1 MNTIKK
7 FGLSLLFIICLIIAL
22 PFQSCEPEVI
32 DVTECDTCIVAYKP
46 NIYIYPQNNI
56 QLTVNLG
63 FPLGGEI
70 ITSIPEYGTG
80 WNVFVDTTGLID
92 NKYSFLFYESI
103 QPDIWQNN
111 YGWITK
117 KSELESFFRKNM
129 ADYGFRGKEIDDFI
143 DYWIP
148 RLQNY
153 SFYSI
158 YPQTAKL
165 IEFVIKLDFSKEPDN
180 LLRLFYVIKGHNQLQ
195 DKLIEPTIDNFK
207 REGYY
212 TTEWGVILK

>member
-1 MNTIKK
+1 MRIIK
-7 FGLSLLFIICLIIAL
+7 FLGLPLLFIIYLIL
-22 PFQSCEPEVI
+22 VPFQSCEP
-32 DVTECDTCIVAYKP
+32 DDNDGTECDSCFMVKKP
-46 NIYIYPQNNI
+46 NIYIYSKNNI
-56 QLTVNLG
+56 QLTVNLD
-63 FPLGGEI
+63 FPLGGKI

-80 WNVFVDTTGLID
+80 WNVFVDTTGMID

-103 QPDIWQNN
+103 QPDIWQKN

-129 ADYGFRGKEIDDFI
+129 ADFGFRGKEIDDFI

-148 RLQNY
+148 RLNNY

-158 YPQTAKL
+158 YPQTERL
-165 IEFVIKLDFSKEPDN
+165 IDLVIKLNFSEEPDN

-207 REGYY
+207 REGCYI
-212 TTEWGVILK
+212 TEWGVILK